1 MLIDLL
7 KFNCRKVKLDDEF
20 KVHYNEGTCD
30 FYIKSVAANI
40 IKGHHLKKNVYLQIM
55 SIGLSDPIWKVF
67 ATIINLTNKKMEN

>member
-20 KVHYNEGTCD
+20 KVHYNEGPCD

-67 ATIINLTNKKMEN
+67 ATIINLTNKKMEK

>member
-20 KVHYNEGTCD
+20 KVHYNEGPCD

-40 IKGHHLKKNVYLQIM
+40 IKGQHLKKNVYLQIM

>member
-20 KVHYNEGTCD
+20 KVHYNEGPCD

-40 IKGHHLKKNVYLQIM
+40 IKGHHLKKKR
-55 SIGLSDPIWKVF
+55 LSANYVHWFI
-67 ATIINLTNKKMEN
+67 

>member
-20 KVHYNEGTCD
+20 KVHYNEGPCD

>member
-20 KVHYNEGTCD
+20 KVHYNEGPCD

-55 SIGLSDPIWKVF
+55 SIGLSDLIWKVF

>member
-1 MLIDLL
+1 MIDLL
-7 KFNCRKVKLDDEF
+7 KFDCRKLILDDEF
-20 KVHYNEGTCD
+20 KVHYNEGPCD

-40 IKGHHLKKNVYLQIM
+40 IKGHNLKKNVYLQIM